1 MFITTCIE
9 IMILQSFMM
18 LSDERKCMIEIKSMT
33 LIMENVFNENINV
46 VVKVEFQKLGKC
58 SDL

>member
-46 VVKVEFQKLGKC
+46 VVKVEF
-58 SDL
+58 SEIR

>member
-1 MFITTCIE
+1 
-9 IMILQSFMM
+9 MM
-18 LSDERKCMIEIKSMT
+18 LWDERKCTIKIKSMI
-33 LIMENVFNENINV
+33 LIMENVFNEIINV